1 MFFAKNIRKNA
12 KIQTKENKICAEKW
26 RAIFGRPK
34 TDVEKEKR
42 IDLYSRVLYHYD
54 VPKRY
59 IQLYKMM
66 STQKEENMNSFDF

>member
-1 MFFAKNIRKNA
+1 VFFAKNIQKNA

-42 IDLYSRVLYHYD
+42 IDFFSYVMYHYFI
-54 VPKRY
+54 P
-59 IQLYKMM
+59 IG
-66 STQKEENMNSFDF
+66 